1 MREEG
6 IGARKMS
13 GQTKTV
19 MGVVSFVGGEWAN
32 ESPQVLAVSEP
43 SAFREVAKGDL
54 FILVDPPR
62 ADASSAVDAQDCQA
76 LATTLR
82 DAYYRSSGGVI
93 ASLRRALLAVE
104 RMQPLSDMSVGM
116 IAMVV
121 RDGEVFLASVGR
133 MAAFWVHDAE
143 VRCFPERVTDAV
155 SSGEQP
161 GPLFFHT
168 AVQPGDMLVLGD
180 SRFSALVTA
189 RDVAAAV
196 VHQEVEDAL
205 TALGDLVIGEDCT
218 AMLVAIEPGEG
229 VPIHAVS
236 RVVVSRIRAFSP
248 YFGHAIDV
256 AAKGAFAAVIL
267 AGRVLRALL
276 IQMLPERGASPST
289 LCAPEEEEAAH
300 VAEVTSHVPTGRTD
314 VLAAPQ
320 GSLLRQEVAVPR
332 RTQKVWRLVAIILP
346 LLVIGLVVF
355 TYWRQ
360 GITEEDTFQ
369 MLMQQARMV
378 YQQAIN
384 ADEPT
389 ARRLLDKAVEFLKQ
403 AALLRPEDATHNELY
418 AQVMQY
424 QDKIDRVQRLPSLML
439 LRRYDSPSTFLR
451 RVISDGL
458 DVYVLDSGDDIV
470 YRYRLDEA
478 IEALAP
484 DEAEAV
490 VLGRAQQ
497 VGGNVVG
504 ELVDMTWAAAA
515 ANRQAG
521 ALLVLEI
528 GGLLEY
534 LDPRGVTSLTIGGR
548 ERWKLPVA
556 VMGYAG
562 NFYILDP
569 QAGQIFR
576 YRPGEGGYP
585 DTPENYFPQNGRE
598 LLTDAVD
605 MAIDGYVYV
614 LYGAGG
620 VRKFEG
626 GKPAAFELSGLDR
639 PLSSPTAIYTAP
651 DQQVRY
657 LYIADAGNR
666 RIVQLEKD
674 GRFVRQLKPPIEK
687 GTDFADLRSL
697 FVDEVAGKLYLLDGR
712 ALYLAPLPPVL

>member
-1 MREEG
+1 
-6 IGARKMS
+6 MS

-54 FILVDPPR
+54 FILVDPPY
-62 ADASSAVDAQDCQA
+62 ADASSSPNAQHCRT
-76 LATTLR
+76 LATMIR
-82 DAYYRSSGGVI
+82 DSYYRSPGGVI
-93 ASLRRALLAVE
+93 ASLRRALLTAGSF
-104 RMQPLSDMSVGM
+104 QPFPDMSVGM

-121 RDGEVFLASVGR
+121 RDEEVFIASVGR
-133 MAAFWVHDAE
+133 VAAFLVHGSE
-143 VRCFPERVTDAV
+143 VHRFPEQLTDALL
-155 SSGEQP
+155 SGEPP

-205 TALGDLVIGEDCT
+205 AALGDLVIGEDCT
-218 AMLVAIEPGEG
+218 AMLVAIERGEG
-229 VPIHAVS
+229 APIHEVS
-236 RVVVSRIRAFSP
+236 RTVVSKMHAISP
-248 YFGHAIDV
+248 RFGHALGV
-256 AAKGAFAAVIL
+256 AAKGAFAAAVL
-267 AGRVLRALL
+267 AGRALRVLLT
-276 IQMLPERGASPST
+276 QMLPERGAPPT
-289 LCAPEEEEAAH
+289 LPHALEEAAAH
-300 VAEVTSHVPTGRTD
+300 SVEATLLAPTTRTD
-314 VLAAPQ
+314 VPAPP
-320 GSLLRQEVAVPR
+320 QEPLIQEERAMPR
-332 RTQKVWRLVAIILP
+332 RAQKVWRLVAILLP
-346 LLVIGLVVF
+346 LLIIGLVVF

-369 MLMQQARMV
+369 MLMQQARTV

-389 ARRLLDKAVEFLKQ
+389 ARRLLDKAVELLKQ

-424 QDKIDRVQRLPSLML
+424 QDRIDQVQRLPSLML
-439 LRRYDSPSTFLR
+439 LRRYDSPSTVLR

-478 IEALAP
+478 VEALAP

-490 VLGRAQQ
+490 VLRRAQR

-534 LDPRGVTSLTIGGR
+534 LDPRGITSLTIGGR

-585 DTPENYFPQNGRE
+585 GTPENYFPQNGRE

-614 LYGAGG
+614 LYGTGN

-639 PLSSPTAIYTAP
+639 PLSNPTAIYTAP
-651 DQQVRY
+651 DEQTRY

-674 GRFVRQLKPPIEK
+674 GHFVRQLKPPIE
-687 GTDFADLRSL
+687 TDMDFADLHSL
-697 FVDEVAGKLYLLDGR
+697 FVDEVAGKLYLLDGQ
-712 ALYLAPLPPVL
+712 ALYLAPLPPVP